1 MVRASMR
8 PCRHPR
14 ILAAAAVLVMGCGA
28 TATTPAEQPLCR
40 ISTSI
45 GVNKPLADR
54 TLPAPFWFSLLV
66 RGYVPSGAIGRPTR
80 DCEGQLVSWPADA
93 CAADAE
99 VKPLDPEPL
108 GENDLVVSHL
118 GEGRRLVWVQ
128 TEHFANGEAVGPVA
142 LAVFDPRGVSVT
154 TLGVLRAYGSRV
166 QLRMDRL
173 GDGQVLIA
181 EGEACADER
190 DARTCVRGIR
200 LVPVGRRRFVAL
212 DVSDEGGRCLGRAFF
227 PLKLDG
233 TLGRKSYRVQ
243 SSVNFAP
250 DAVTVQESLTITE
263 GTSTSADATAAAVAK
278 MTAERRIKMSGGR
291 LVADGPSL
299 LDRWARQERARAN

>member
-1 MVRASMR
+1 M
-8 PCRHPR
+8 
-14 ILAAAAVLVMGCGA
+14 LAAAAVVVLGCGGKA
-28 TATTPAEQPLCR
+28 ATPAEQPLCR
-40 ISTSI
+40 ITTSI

-66 RGYVPSGAIGRPTR
+66 RGYVSTGAIARPVR
-80 DCEGQLVSWPADA
+80 DCEGQLVAWPADA
-93 CAADAE
+93 CATDAE
-99 VKPLDPEPL
+99 VKPLDAEPL
-108 GENDLVVSHL
+108 GEGDLVVSHL

-142 LAVFDPRGVSVT
+142 LAVFDARGVSVT

-166 QLRMDRL
+166 QLRLEPL

-212 DVSDEGGRCLGRAFF
+212 DVSDDAGRCVGRAFF
-227 PLKLDG
+227 PLKYDG

-250 DAVTVQESLTITE
+250 DAVTVQESLTISE
-263 GTSTSADATAAAVAK
+263 GAMGKSADATAAAVAR
-278 MTAERRIKMSGGR
+278 MTAERRIRLAGGR

-299 LDRWARQERARAN
+299 LDRWARQERAKAN